1 MTSTEKELNL
11 NFEEESE
18 EEEDPSVAEE
28 NEEVREGVCVTTCTR
43 TAHVCYLMPLNHR

>member
-18 EEEDPSVAEE
+18 EEEDPSVVEE
-28 NEEVREGVCVTTCTR
+28 NEEVREGVCI
-43 TAHVCYLMPLNHR
+43 

>member
-18 EEEDPSVAEE
+18 EEEDPSVVEE
-28 NEEVREGVCVTTCTR
+28 NEEVREGV
-43 TAHVCYLMPLNHR
+43 YI